1 MMADSETKGGNRDG
15 KQDRGPYKRNRR
27 GDRSH
32 HPKPKAEEED
42 SSENVELTPTLL
54 AFKEYQS
61 ELDLKHDKHERLVKV
76 SRDIT
81 IESKRIIF
89 LLHRIDGDS
98 DKVLIE
104 AETRLKSLE
113 DTLISKIASE
123 LKGEDLHQFIRA
135 FSPGV
140 QEYIEAVSFYLFIKE
155 ERLVTLDEI
164 ISRLTFSLKE
174 DIKKVVNEEAEEA
187 GRVKSR
193 SEASDSTEKQDQL
206 DPLNLKESKSGSD
219 HGTLALKLPPLEYM
233 LGLADFTGEL
243 MRMCINII
251 GSGDLERPFQLVNFM
266 RNINRGFQQLGN
278 IAGREMVRKSTVM
291 RQSLKKMEDAC
302 YVIKVRGSEIP
313 KHMLKDMAF
322 SSDFSARDDDYGR
335 DMMD

>member
-1 MMADSETKGGNRDG
+1 MADFETKGWNRDG
-15 KQDRGPYKRNRR
+15 KRDRGPYKRNRK
-27 GDRSH
+27 GDRSNH
-32 HPKPKAEEED
+32 SKQKKEEEGFL
-42 SSENVELTPTLL
+42 ENVELTPTLL

-61 ELDLKHDKHERLVKV
+61 ELDLKHDKYERLVKV

-98 DKVLIE
+98 EKVLTE
-104 AETRLKSLE
+104 AETRLRSLE
-113 DTLISKIASE
+113 DTLISKVASE

-135 FSPGV
+135 FSPGL
-140 QEYIEAVSFYLFIKE
+140 QEYIEAVSFYLFIKNG
-155 ERLVTLDEI
+155 RLLSLDEI
-164 ISRLTFSLKE
+164 ATRLTFSLKD
-174 DIKKVVNEEAEEA
+174 DIKQVENEEAEKA
-187 GRVKSR
+187 DGVTGQP
-193 SEASDSTEKQDQL
+193 EASDSTEIQ
-206 DPLNLKESKSGSD
+206 DPLMESKCGSD
-219 HGTLALKLPPLEYM
+219 QRTLSLKLPPLEYM

-251 GSGDLERPFQLVNFM
+251 GSGDLERPFQLVDFM

-278 IAGREMVRKSTVM
+278 VAGREMVRKSSVM

-313 KHMLKDMAF
+313 KHMLKDVAF
-322 SSDFSARDDDYGR
+322 STDFSTRDDDYGQE
-335 DMMD
+335 MMD

>member
-1 MMADSETKGGNRDG
+1 M
-15 KQDRGPYKRNRR
+15 Q
-27 GDRSH
+27 
-32 HPKPKAEEED
+32 
-42 SSENVELTPTLL
+42 
-54 AFKEYQS
+54 
-61 ELDLKHDKHERLVKV
+61 
-76 SRDIT
+76 
-81 IESKRIIF
+81 
-89 LLHRIDGDS
+89 
-98 DKVLIE
+98 
-104 AETRLKSLE
+104 
-113 DTLISKIASE
+113 
-123 LKGEDLHQFIRA
+123 
-135 FSPGV
+135 
-140 QEYIEAVSFYLFIKE
+140 
-155 ERLVTLDEI
+155 
-164 ISRLTFSLKE
+164 
-174 DIKKVVNEEAEEA
+174 EAEE
-187 GRVKSR
+187 GGGVKSQ

-206 DPLNLKESKSGSD
+206 DPLNLTESKGGSD

-322 SSDFSARDDDYGR
+322 SSDFSTRDDDYGR